1 MVSVED
7 FVTCPSE
14 DLLNVCTKEQLLKI
28 AEHYEIDVG
37 DKHLKDRVKAIL
49 KASLFERKVLIEK
62 ENQSAV
68 SPSAA
73 ALSPPVM
80 TSGLT
85 F

>member
-1 MVSVED
+1 MAGVED
-7 FVTCPSE
+7 FVASPSE

-62 ENQSAV
+62 ASL
-68 SPSAA
+68 AA
-73 ALSPPVM
+73 K
-80 TSGLT
+80 GNK
-85 F
+85 